1 MALYL
6 DVALTPLCL
15 FVVVPSAPPDAE
27 VPSVF
32 RFPWHLIPFIIII
45 LVLLVALFTYY
56 LRIADII
63 HAIILAIKERSKL
76 KGTKQDK
83 SALKMNQEN
92 FSTAGFND
100 PSFHSYQRELF
111 YEDGLDLPL
120 FEDKK
125 DNEFSVELDEELQH
139 SDSQE
144 SVEMSCVMEEESK
157 DEKPIHDTLKE
168 MFDTV
173 ER

>member
-1 MALYL
+1 M
-6 DVALTPLCL
+6 TQ
-15 FVVVPSAPPDAE
+15 
-27 VPSVF
+27 
-32 RFPWHLIPFIIII
+32 
-45 LVLLVALFTYY
+45 
-56 LRIADII
+56 
-63 HAIILAIKERSKL
+63 
-76 KGTKQDK
+76 G
-83 SALKMNQEN
+83 N
-92 FSTAGFND
+92 FSTADLNA

-111 YEDGLDLPL
+111 YEDALDLAL

-125 DNEFSVELDEELQH
+125 DNEFSIELAEELQH

-173 ER
+173 DR